1 MGYFSSWFGRKP
13 APPGGPSSQIASGNS
28 QNSKIPAGS
37 DIASRRKMLAVVLR
51 DTLNR
56 HGIPVSW
63 IGAEMLV
70 ATSRSRE
77 SGIHWRLQVKH
88 WDPRLMTHAVALQHQ
103 LIKRV
108 TTFDPMAAN
117 WLMGISWQFA
127 LQDESVCPALPH
139 PGLWTAEPHEPAAA
153 AAPVAPGGSGDVIAG
168 PVLIGKSRAA
178 GDPAETPKADLER
191 LMAVRDA
198 DFQQHAQGEGSDG
211 PEATQPM
218 YLKTQPMQL

>member
-1 MGYFSSWFGRKP
+1 MGIFSSWFGRKS
-13 APPGGPSSQIASGNS
+13 APPAGPSSQIASGHS
-28 QNSKIPAGS
+28 QNSKVPPGS
-37 DIASRRKMLAVVLR
+37 DTASRRKMLGVVLR

-70 ATSRSRE
+70 TTSRSRE

-127 LQDESVCPALPH
+127 LQDESVCPSLPH
-139 PGLWTAEPHEPAAA
+139 PGLWTAEPHEPTAA
-153 AAPVAPGGSGDVIAG
+153 AAPAAPGGSGDVIAG
-168 PVLIGKSRAA
+168 PVLIGKSGAV
-178 GDPAETPKADLER
+178 GNPAETQKADLER

-198 DFQQHAQGEGSDG
+198 DFQQHAQGEGSEG
-211 PEATQPM
+211 PDATQPM
-218 YLKTQPMQL
+218 YQKTQPMQL